1 MYKRQKLESTKIQ
14 SFFAISDGISL
25 MNMLCGF
32 ISILLAINHNFEL
45 SAILMII
52 AIMFDSVD
60 GWVARKINRND
71 KLKFGQNIDSLSDAI
86 SFGAAPAVFLYTI
99 SSTIH
104 HNLSILPAII
114 SLLIV
119 ACGVLRLTRYNAIAD
134 YIQTHDFIGFPIP
147 GIAIILATFYLSGLF
162 NIYIALIL
170 MTIVSLLM
178 ISNVT
183 YPKFDNLIIIGI
195 SVVLIVLI
203 ILPISLTLFGINIPA
218 LILLIFSLYYLLIN
232 LIKIN

>member
-1 MYKRQKLESTKIQ
+1 MKLESTKIQ

-86 SFGAAPAVFLYTI
+86 SFGAAPAVFL
-99 SSTIH
+99 STIRSTIP

>member
-1 MYKRQKLESTKIQ
+1 MKLESTKIQ

-99 SSTIH
+99 NSTIP

-203 ILPISLTLFGINIPA
+203 ILPISLTLFGINMPA

>member
-1 MYKRQKLESTKIQ
+1 MKLESTKIQ

-104 HNLSILPAII
+104 HNLSILPVII

>member
-1 MYKRQKLESTKIQ
+1 
-14 SFFAISDGISL
+14 
-25 MNMLCGF
+25 MLCGF

>member
-1 MYKRQKLESTKIQ
+1 MEFYMKLESTKIQ

>member
-1 MYKRQKLESTKIQ
+1 MKLESTKIQ

-218 LILLIFSLYYLLIN
+218 LILLIYYLLIN

>member
-1 MYKRQKLESTKIQ
+1 MKLESTKIQ

-32 ISILLAINHNFEL
+32 ISILLAINHYFEL

-86 SFGAAPAVFLYTI
+86 SFGAAPAVFLYPI
-99 SSTIH
+99 SSTIP

>member
-1 MYKRQKLESTKIQ
+1 MKLESTKIQ

-218 LILLIFSLYYLLIN
+218 LILLIFSLY
-232 LIKIN
+232 

>member
-1 MYKRQKLESTKIQ
+1 MKLESTKIQ

-32 ISILLAINHNFEL
+32 ISILLVINHNFEL

>member
-1 MYKRQKLESTKIQ
+1 MKLESTKIQ

-60 GWVARKINRND
+60 GWVARKISRND

-99 SSTIH
+99 SSTIP

-178 ISNVT
+178 ISNIT

-203 ILPISLTLFGINIPA
+203 ILPISITLFGINIPA

>member
-1 MYKRQKLESTKIQ
+1 MKLESTKIQ

-86 SFGAAPAVFLYTI
+86 SFSAAPAVFLYTI

-183 YPKFDNLIIIGI
+183 YLKFDNLIIIGI

>member
-1 MYKRQKLESTKIQ
+1 MKLESTKIQ

-52 AIMFDSVD
+52 AIMFDSVE

>member
-1 MYKRQKLESTKIQ
+1 MKLESTKIQ

-119 ACGVLRLTRYNAIAD
+119 ACSVLRLTRYNAIAD

>member
-1 MYKRQKLESTKIQ
+1 MKLESTKIQ

-99 SSTIH
+99 SSTIP

-162 NIYIALIL
+162 NIYI

>member
-1 MYKRQKLESTKIQ
+1 MKLESTKIQ

-147 GIAIILATFYLSGLF
+147 GIAIILATFYLSRLF

>member
-1 MYKRQKLESTKIQ
+1 MKLESTKIQ

-183 YPKFDNLIIIGI
+183 YPQFDNLIIIGI

>member
-1 MYKRQKLESTKIQ
+1 MKLESTKIQ

-71 KLKFGQNIDSLSDAI
+71 KLKFGQNIDSLSAAI

>member
-1 MYKRQKLESTKIQ
+1 MKLESTKIQ

-71 KLKFGQNIDSLSDAI
+71 KLKFGQNIDSLSDVI
-86 SFGAAPAVFLYTI
+86 SFGAAPAVFLYTT
-99 SSTIH
+99 SSTIP

>member
-1 MYKRQKLESTKIQ
+1 MKLESTKIQ

-183 YPKFDNLIIIGI
+183 YSKFDNLIIIGI

>member
-1 MYKRQKLESTKIQ
+1 MKLESTKIQ

-86 SFGAAPAVFLYTI
+86 SFGAAPAVFLYII
-99 SSTIH
+99 SSTIP

>member
-1 MYKRQKLESTKIQ
+1 MKLESTKIQ

-99 SSTIH
+99 SSIIP